1 VNLVVALLP
10 VLLFLGLLVL
20 LDSFKLVPIR
30 SVLTALLA
38 GGAAALVGSE
48 LNGWLLESAKT
59 SPTAFSRYAAPA
71 VEEALKALW
80 VVILLRR
87 GRVGFLVDAAI
98 LGFAVGAGFALV
110 ENVEYLRALGERGLV
125 LWLVRGFGTAML
137 HGATTA
143 ILAILAKGLGD
154 RHPQHALAAL
164 LPGYLAAVGIH
175 SAYNHQLLPPA
186 LSAALLL
193 VGLPLLVVVVFE
205 RSERRTRDWLGV
217 GLDSDLEVV
226 ETIASGEAL
235 ETRIG
240 QYLHSLKAHFPGEV
254 VADMLCLLR
263 IQAELAI
270 RAKGLLLAREAGLAP
285 PVGDDVRDALSELR
299 YLERSIGPT
308 GRLAMKPVLRRDTR
322 DLWQVYLL
330 EDAGRAGTKATGPRA

>member
-1 VNLVVALLP
+1 
-10 VLLFLGLLVL
+10 
-20 LDSFKLVPIR
+20 
-30 SVLTALLA
+30 
-38 GGAAALVGSE
+38 
-48 LNGWLLESAKT
+48 
-59 SPTAFSRYAAPA
+59 
-71 VEEALKALW
+71 
-80 VVILLRR
+80 
-87 GRVGFLVDAAI
+87 
-98 LGFAVGAGFALV
+98 
-110 ENVEYLRALGERGLV
+110 
-125 LWLVRGFGTAML
+125 
-137 HGATTA
+137 
-143 ILAILAKGLGD
+143 
-154 RHPQHALAAL
+154 
-164 LPGYLAAVGIH
+164 
-175 SAYNHQLLPPA
+175 
-186 LSAALLL
+186 
-193 VGLPLLVVVVFE
+193 
-205 RSERRTRDWLGV
+205 
-217 GLDSDLEVV
+217 VV